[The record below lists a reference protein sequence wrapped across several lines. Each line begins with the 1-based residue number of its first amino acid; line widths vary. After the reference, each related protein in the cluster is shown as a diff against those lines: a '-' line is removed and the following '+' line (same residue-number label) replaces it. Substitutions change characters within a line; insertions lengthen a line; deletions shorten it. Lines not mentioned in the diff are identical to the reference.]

1 MDPSILFG
9 ARGVV
14 LPDPIQQATQAEAL
28 AALGDRRRARQL
40 EVEQRARAEQE
51 AAALRDAL
59 PGVIKAGFSDE
70 AITAAPP
77 SAQPALLKLQEAYKK
92 NRADTAKTEAET
104 ADRSTQ
110 TVERKLKLIGGNA
123 FELSNNPNL
132 TLDMVGQFAQQAR
145 ALGVDPATLGG
156 MPQDASP
163 EGLRAYMRR
172 IANLSVGAADKIR
185 FAGDEAART
194 ETTRHNQVSEANT
207 VRGQDMTDARAREN
221 NRIQNAI
228 LNGQMT
234 GQPQEISVN
243 GQPVMAVYDK
253 RNGTFYDANTRQP
266 ISGGISPKQPELPG
280 AVVQQM
286 AQNEVSL
293 AQVRRGMQL
302 VKDNPDAF
310 GVKNF
315 APDAIIQRLDPGGVE
330 ARAIVGNIAGQKIH
344 DRSGAAVTVGE
355 MARLKP
361 YIPNV
366 NDDPDAIQEK
376 LRLFEREY
384 MQIQQ
389 ELAKG
394 RSLAQV
400 ISKRGPGASESWGD
414 QPQSGG
420 SQEFS
425 SLPDPAQFKG
435 KRMRDKST
443 GTLYRSD
450 GSRWVRE

>member
-1 MDPSILFG
+1 MDPSILLG

-14 LPDPIQQATQAEAL
+14 LPDPIQQATQAEAM
-28 AALGDRRRARQL
+28 AALGDRRRQRQL
-40 EVEQRARAEQE
+40 EADKLARSEQE
-51 AAALRDAL
+51 AAALREAL
-59 PGVIKAGFSDE
+59 PGVIKSGFSDE

-77 SAQPALLKLQEAYKK
+77 SVQPALLKLQEAYKK
-92 NRADTAKTEAET
+92 SRADTAKTDAEA
-104 ADRSTQ
+104 ADKSTQ
-110 TVERKLKLIGGNA
+110 TIERKLKIIGGNA

-132 TLDMVGQFAQQAR
+132 SLDNVGQFVQQAR
-145 ALGVDPATLGG
+145 SLGVDPAVLGG

-194 ETTRHNQVSEANT
+194 ETARHNQVSEANT

-266 ISGGISPKQPELPG
+266 ISGGISPKQQELPG

-310 GVKNF
+310 GLKNY
-315 APDAIIQRLDPGGVE
+315 AGDAVVQRLDPAGVE

-355 MARLKP
+355 MQRLKP

-366 NDDPDAIQEK
+366 TDDPDAIQEK

-384 MQIQQ
+384 MQIQN
-389 ELAKG
+389 ELARG

-400 ISKRGPGASESWGD
+400 IGARGSGASESWGD
-414 QPQSGG
+414 VPAKPKLGEVRDGYLYRGG
-420 SQEFS
+420 
-425 SLPDPAQFKG
+425 DPADPKSWEKVKG
-435 KRMRDKST
+435 R
-443 GTLYRSD
+443 
-450 GSRWVRE
+450 

>member
-92 NRADTAKTEAET
+92 NRADSAKTEAET

-110 TVERKLKLIGGNA
+110 TLERKLKIVSGNA
-123 FELSNNPNL
+123 YELSRMPDL
-132 TLDMVGQFAQQAR
+132 TLDHVGQFVQNAR
-145 ALGVDPATLGG
+145 ALGVDTASLGG
-156 MPQDASP
+156 MPQDGSP
-163 EGLRAYMRR
+163 DALRAYMRN

-185 FAGDEAART
+185 FAGEEATRA
-194 ETTRHNQVSEANT
+194 ETGRHNLATEANT
-207 VRGQDMTDARAREN
+207 VRGQDITRRGQDMVDARSREA
-221 NRIQNAI
+221 NRAAGATAEA
-228 LNGQMT
+228 LMS
-234 GQPQEISVN
+234 GQPQEINVD
-243 GQPVMAVYDK
+243 GKPVLAIYDR

-266 ISGGISPKQPELPG
+266 ISGGIAPKQPELPG
-280 AVVQQM
+280 AVLQQM

-400 ISKRGPGASESWGD
+400 ISQRGSGASESWGD
-414 QPQSGG
+414 APAKPRLGEVRDGYIYRGG
-420 SQEFS
+420 
-425 SLPDPAQFKG
+425 DPANP
-435 KRMRDKST
+435 KSWEKAR
-443 GTLYRSD
+443 GR
-450 GSRWVRE
+450 